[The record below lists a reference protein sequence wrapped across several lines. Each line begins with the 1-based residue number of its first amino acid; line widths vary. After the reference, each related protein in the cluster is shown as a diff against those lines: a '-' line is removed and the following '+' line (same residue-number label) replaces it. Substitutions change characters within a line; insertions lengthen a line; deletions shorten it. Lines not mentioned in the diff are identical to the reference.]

1 MESQRLALQRE
12 MEDKMRMAK
21 DEVSINL
28 STIQYHCDMINF
40 ITIDNPYLIV
50 EGELWGVYCEYKLR
64 QSLYRIINDMYVL
77 QALSHARKEAE
88 AIQDTERDKLAAV
101 MEEKKELEKILAA
114 ERAKAS
120 MKSQEAI
127 DLERAQRNE
136 IRMQQEILK

>member
-1 MESQRLALQRE
+1 
-12 MEDKMRMAK
+12 
-21 DEVSINL
+21 
-28 STIQYHCDMINF
+28 
-40 ITIDNPYLIV
+40 
-50 EGELWGVYCEYKLR
+50 
-64 QSLYRIINDMYVL
+64 MYVL